1 MAERSKRG
9 LSATQSRST
18 GMKGG
23 KSSARRPKAA
33 AARGIPGP
41 KLPGEKS
48 VRETGKTV
56 NVKPLKLSGAAQ
68 TPVDPNAVDHRH
80 QVLDDAKP
88 RRQR

>member
-23 KSSARRPKAA
+23 NSSAARPKAA
-33 AARGIPGP
+33 VAHGIPGP
-41 KLPGEKS
+41 KLPDEKS
-48 VRETGKTV
+48 VRVTRKTV
-56 NVKPLKLSGAAQ
+56 NVKPLKLSRTARS
-68 TPVDPNAVDHRH
+68 PVDPNAVDHRH

-88 RRQR
+88 GRRR